1 MVLDYTALETL
12 ASAHYANNM
21 MVWERHMLW
30 YDTARL
36 RAMPGPVPVHPGSG
50 IRAYMRSHTST
61 SQASELPHGQNTDEA
76 LIGRLAQGDVVALDS
91 LYGQY
96 ARPVFSLALRV
107 LGDPADAEEVTQDV
121 FERLWRHAPTF
132 DPQRGRFGSWL
143 LGMTHHVAID
153 RVRKRQRR
161 PNTMSG
167 EAGETAARMLSDA
180 SADVSAATL
189 RSLEAEQVRRALRS
203 LPAEQ
208 QQVIELA
215 YFGGLSHLEIA
226 ARLGDPLGTVK
237 ARIRRGMERLRSA
250 LEGFGYTADNDAE
263 GNDYK

>member
-1 MVLDYTALETL
+1 MK
-12 ASAHYANNM
+12 
-21 MVWERHMLW
+21 
-30 YDTARL
+30 
-36 RAMPGPVPVHPGSG
+36 
-50 IRAYMRSHTST
+50 SHKST
-61 SQASELPHGQNTDEA
+61 SSVNATTDGQNNEEA
-76 LIGRLAQGDVVALDS
+76 LIARLAQGDLAALDS

-132 DPQRGRFGSWL
+132 DPERGRFGSWL
-143 LGMTHHVAID
+143 LSMTHHVAID

-167 EAGETAARMLSDA
+167 EAAEVATRVLPDT

-208 QQVIELA
+208 QQAIELA

-226 ARLGDPLGTVK
+226 NTLGDPLGTVK

-250 LEGFGYTADNDAE
+250 LEGFGYTADNDAAGTTHE
-263 GNDYK
+263 